1 MLSRRLKPRAA
12 PGLADMSEDTAPFV
26 FPDLPDEAVVAID
39 QFLEAFYQR
48 FQNHYFAQMHRW
60 YHALDE
66 REARYNRMPSRTP
79 PLKDPPF

>member
-1 MLSRRLKPRAA
+1 M
-12 PGLADMSEDTAPFV
+12 ADDADPFV
-26 FPDLPDEAVVAID
+26 FPDMPDEAVVAID
-39 QFLEAFYQR
+39 QFLEDFYLC

-66 REARYNRMPSRTP
+66 REANRGPPSRP